1 MHKDLDPNVQPW
13 KQELNTTLERIE
25 TLAATH
31 QQDTL
36 TLLAILRSLEDM
48 HRHIRDTW
56 FQDSLPDNRQ
66 ALYSLLRDIETEGGW
81 PYISRIQLQT
91 ILRVWFQTEV
101 VRNLPK
107 SLESQPLDD

>member
-1 MHKDLDPNVQPW
+1 MDKDLDPSVQPW

-31 QQDTL
+31 EQDTL
-36 TLLAILRSLEDM
+36 TLLAILRSLEHM

-91 ILRVWFQTEV
+91 ILRVWFQAEV
-101 VRNLPK
+101 VRNLPT
-107 SLESQPLDD
+107 SLESELLDD